1 MDENLSPKL
10 VRRLHDLFPG
20 SGHAEDCGLGA
31 SDDGEIWRFAKE
43 NNFAIVSKD
52 SDFYNRAAVYGGPPK
67 VIWLRVGN
75 CTTTEIED
83 LLKRS
88 KPAIDA
94 FAQSPETTL
103 VIFRQLP

>member
-1 MDENLSPKL
+1 MKLLLDENLSPRL
-10 VRRLHDLFPG
+10 VRRLLDLFPG
-20 SGHAEDCGLGA
+20 LAHVEDCGVGA
-31 SDDGEIWRFAKE
+31 ADDWEIWRFAKE

-75 CTTTEIED
+75 CTTRETED

-88 KPAIDA
+88 KSAIEA
-94 FAQSPETTL
+94 FARPL
-103 VIFRQLP
+103 RQPL